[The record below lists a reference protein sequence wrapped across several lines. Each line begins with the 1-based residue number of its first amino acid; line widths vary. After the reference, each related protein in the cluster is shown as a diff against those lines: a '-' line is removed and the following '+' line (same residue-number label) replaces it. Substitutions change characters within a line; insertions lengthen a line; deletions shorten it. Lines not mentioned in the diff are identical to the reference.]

1 MVGNNQNAL
10 SSIKSVKRG
19 NALDEAVAVLDV
31 GKTHAKLSLIGAD
44 GALLATRSRANA
56 ALIADGRPALDPQG
70 IEAWAVA
77 SLKDLASL
85 ARIVAVVPVAH
96 GATAALVAS
105 DALIAPVLDYEAEPP
120 ADIAAAYA
128 AERDPFEATLSPPLP
143 QGLNLGLQLFWQ
155 QALYPDIW
163 PAKAEALLWPQ
174 YWAWRLCGE
183 RAAEATSLGCHTD
196 LWRPYE
202 TRYSDLAGRRG
213 WDQRLGPIRLASAV
227 LGTVRPELAAA
238 TGLPTDCRVLCGLH
252 DNNAS
257 LSAAR
262 GFAEVAG
269 RAFTLISTGTWF
281 VSFQS
286 DGGGPK
292 AFDPARD
299 TLANVDVEARPVP
312 SARFMGGREYAVLLG
327 GDMGAAASLTAAAA
341 IVEAGVRTRPAF
353 ASGGPFPGQDGVV
366 IGAPQTPAQRASLAS
381 LHLALMSNVELD
393 LVGAEG
399 PIVIEGRFAEDPVF
413 PAALAAL
420 RPDTAVYACPDGGDA
435 VALGAARLVWPGLR
449 PAAPLRRIQPA
460 LFDLTAYAKAW
471 RADAEFLSQG
481 PAKTKVPVR

>member
-1 MVGNNQNAL
+1 M
-10 SSIKSVKRG
+10 
-19 NALDEAVAVLDV
+19 DEAVAVLDV
-31 GKTHAKLSLIGAD
+31 GKTHTKLSLIGAD
-44 GALLATRSRANA
+44 GTVLAARSRANA
-56 ALIADGRPALDPQG
+56 AMVADGRPALDAEG
-70 IEAWAVA
+70 IEAWAIA
-77 SLKDLASL
+77 ALKDMTGLAQ
-85 ARIVAVVPVAH
+85 IVAIVPVAH
-96 GATAALVAS
+96 GAAAALVAG
-105 DALIAPVLDYEAEPP
+105 DELIAPVLDYEAEPP
-120 ADIAAAYA
+120 PGIAAAYA

-155 QALYPDIW
+155 EALYPDIW
-163 PAKAEALLWPQ
+163 PAKAQALLWPQ

-202 TRYSDLAGRRG
+202 ADYSALAKRHG
-213 WDQRLGPIRLASAV
+213 WDERLGPIRPAASV
-227 LGTVRPELAAA
+227 LGTVRPEMAWA
-238 TGLPTDCRVLCGLH
+238 TGLPADCRVLCGLH

-286 DGGGPK
+286 GGGGPK

-299 TLANVDVEARPVP
+299 TLANVDVEGRPVP
-312 SARFMGGREYAVLLG
+312 SARFMGGREYTVILG
-327 GDMGAAASLTAAAA
+327 DDMGAAASLAAAA
-341 IVEAGVRTRPAF
+341 AVVEAGVRTRPAF
-353 ASGGPFPGQDGVV
+353 ASGGPFPGQGGAV
-366 IGAPQTPAQRASLAS
+366 IGTPATPAQRTALAA
-381 LHLALMSNVELD
+381 LHLALMSDVELD

-399 PIVIEGRFAEDPVF
+399 PIVIEGRFAEDSVF

-420 RPDTAVYACPDGGDA
+420 RPKSAVYACPDGGDA
-435 VALGAARLVWPGLR
+435 VTLGAARLVWPELR

-460 LFDLTAYAKAW
+460 PFDLIAYARAW
-471 RADAEFLSQG
+471 RDGAAPRSQKRV
-481 PAKTKVPVR
+481 KTKAPVR

>member
-31 GKTHAKLSLIGAD
+31 GKTHAKLSLIAAD
-44 GALLATRSRANA
+44 GALLAARSRANA
-56 ALIADGRPALDPQG
+56 TAVADGRPALDAQG
-70 IEAWAVA
+70 IEAWAIA
-77 SLKDLASL
+77 ALRDLVGL
-85 ARIVAVVPVAH
+85 AKIVAVVPVAH
-96 GATAALVAS
+96 GATAALVAG
-105 DALIAPVLDYEAEPP
+105 DELIVPVLDYEAEPP
-120 ADIAAAYA
+120 AAIAAAYA

-155 QALYPDIW
+155 EALYPAIW
-163 PAKAEALLWPQ
+163 PGKAEALLWPQ
-174 YWAWRLCGE
+174 YWAWRLSGE

-196 LWRPYE
+196 LWRPYAAD
-202 TRYSDLAGRRG
+202 YSDLAKRRG
-213 WDQRLGPIRLASAV
+213 WDQRLGPIRPASTV
-227 LGTVRPELAAA
+227 LGTVRRELATA
-238 TGLPTDCRVLCGLH
+238 TGLPADCRVLCGLH

-286 DGGGPK
+286 GGGGPK
-292 AFDPARD
+292 ALDSDRD
-299 TLANVDVEARPVP
+299 TLANVDVEGRPVP
-312 SARFMGGREYAVLLG
+312 SARFMGGREYAAILG
-327 GDMGAAASLTAAAA
+327 GDMGAAASLAAAA
-341 IVEAGVRTRPAF
+341 VVVEAGARTRPAF
-353 ASGGPFPGQDGVV
+353 ASGGPFPGQDGAV
-366 IGAPQTPAQRASLAS
+366 IGSAQTPAQRASLAS
-381 LHLALMSNVELD
+381 LHLALMSDVELD

-420 RPDTAVYACPDGGDA
+420 RPKSAVYACPDGGDA
-435 VALGAARLVWPGLR
+435 VALGAARLVWPMLR

-460 LFDLTAYAKAW
+460 PFDLAAYAKAW
-471 RADAEFLSQG
+471 RGEAESRFQK
-481 PAKTKVPVR
+481 PVKTKVPVR